1 MKFSKKKAAIAT
13 ALVLAAVLGITGLNI
28 AKTYAE
34 SAGTD
39 AVTSE
44 ETEDR
49 GFLGFMMGK
58 GRRGTLSETDKTA
71 MLEQMKSHMAEEL
84 EEGDITQEQY
94 DAALER
100 IEAGEMP
107 GMGSGMGMWNDGERP
122 ALSEEDLAER
132 LELMKTHLSEKL
144 ADGDIT
150 QEQYDDMI
158 ARIEAGEMPGRGGRG
173 GRGGHGMGMAQGEC
187 IKLD

>member
-58 GRRGTLSETDKTA
+58 GRRGTLSETDLASKLELMKTH
-71 MLEQMKSHMAEEL
+71 LAEEL

-107 GMGSGMGMWNDGERP
+107 G
-122 ALSEEDLAER
+122 
-132 LELMKTHLSEKL
+132 
-144 ADGDIT
+144 
-150 QEQYDDMI
+150 
-158 ARIEAGEMPGRGGRG
+158 RGGRG
-173 GRGGHGMGMAQGEC
+173 GRGGHGMGMAQGDC